1 MLAGTVEL
9 WQQCDCTLPEE
20 GRQYSPEEQA
30 CREAELKN
38 LIGAIQ
44 AELSRIPKTRAERDV
59 ARERITAAFVRFGRA
74 ALDFDDRH
82 LDLLLGNG
90 FSSIATALARQSR
103 RLDPQVT
110 MADIL

>member
-9 WQQCDCTLPEE
+9 WQQCYCTLPGE
-20 GRQYSPEEQA
+20 GRQYSPEEQT

-74 ALDFDDRH
+74 ALDFEDRH
-82 LDLLLGNG
+82 LDLLLGDG
-90 FSSIATALARQSR
+90 FSAIATQLARRAR
-103 RLDPQVT
+103 RFDPAVS
-110 MADIL
+110 MADI